1 MTTTNN
7 SHHVCLKCRRRLC
20 RKWQQTSS
28 DHVLMKRGI
37 SLCPKSWQRNSSDHV
52 GTGGRLNKPWNL
64 TLHYLLFGGALEPQS
79 YTSPGT
85 FTLFFG
91 WRNPASPEVH
101 KTRNLTLHYFFSPG
115 TLGNLVPFIFIVTG
129 PCRGRFPEPAGTLP
143 YRFLFFLAYQRNF
156 GILQLE
162 PQTVTLLGKKGKES
176 PQQKGIRWSYTL
188 HGTNKRQF
196 FSSEH
201 QLLITPD
208 FFYHELRLR
217 LHSSKREAAFFF
229 KNVFVSSCACF

>member
-1 MTTTNN
+1 MCVLSADVVFAG
-7 SHHVCLKCRRRLC
+7 SHDNKIVVTMC
-20 RKWQQTSS
+20 
-28 DHVLMKRGI
+28 VLSADVVFAG
-37 SLCPKSWQRNSSDHV
+37 NHD
-52 GTGGRLNKPWNL
+52 NKIVVTMSVL
-64 TLHYLLFGGALEPQS
+64 RADL
-79 YTSPGT
+79 TSPGT
-85 FTLFFG
+85 LPYTIFLLAEPWKPRGSQAPEPYLTLFFFP
-91 WRNPASPEVH
+91 RNPRKPDSLH
-101 KTRNLTLHYFFSPG
+101 IYCNWTLQRVVPG
-115 TLGNLVPFIFIVTG
+115 TRRNP
-129 PCRGRFPEPAGTLP
+129 TLQI
-143 YRFLFFLAYQRNF
+143 FFLGTYQRNF

-188 HGTNKRQF
+188 HGINKRQF
-196 FSSEH
+196 LSSEH